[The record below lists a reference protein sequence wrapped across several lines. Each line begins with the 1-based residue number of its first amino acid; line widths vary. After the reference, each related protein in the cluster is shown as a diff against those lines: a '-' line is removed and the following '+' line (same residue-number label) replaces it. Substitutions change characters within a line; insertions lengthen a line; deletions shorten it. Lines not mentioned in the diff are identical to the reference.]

1 MSAIYIYHAVV
12 DTCYKHQAD
21 NRDLG
26 KFLRTDSR
34 VRNSGA
40 GALGQTRAPIYVFE
54 KETIQDKYPPEMII
68 PVTCPSIGGRRKSVR
83 RKKNRRSKYS
93 RRTRK

>member
-1 MSAIYIYHAVV
+1 MSAIKIYRAVV

-34 VRNSGA
+34 SRANSTG
-40 GALGQTRAPIYVFE
+40 LSQQSRSPIYVFE
-54 KETIQDKYPPEMII
+54 KETIQDNFPADMII

>member
-1 MSAIYIYHAVV
+1 MSAIKVYYAVV
-12 DTCYKHQAD
+12 NTCYKHQAD

-34 VRNSGA
+34 ARETSA
-40 GALGQTRAPIYVFE
+40 GEAGQSRAPIYVFE
-54 KETIQDKYPPEMII
+54 KETIQDNYPADMII
-68 PVTCPSIGGRRKSVR
+68 PVACPTTGGRRKSLR

-93 RRTRK
+93 RRAN